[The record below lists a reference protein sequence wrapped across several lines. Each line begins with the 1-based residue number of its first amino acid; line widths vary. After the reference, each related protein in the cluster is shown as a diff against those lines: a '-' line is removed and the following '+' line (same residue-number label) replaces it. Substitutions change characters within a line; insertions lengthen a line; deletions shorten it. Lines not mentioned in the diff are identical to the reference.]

1 MIRYNVP
8 VIGDRS
14 GFQEIDFELEKGIIG
29 EVDNR
34 APVRDTKAAPY
45 RFVCH
50 LEIRQTGSDGSSRTT
65 FGTGTL
71 ISNRHVLTCGHN
83 IRDRAGRVIYNAQRV
98 AVTPGK
104 NTSREQTFADRMSWT
119 PFGSHITTNC
129 APHPQWRD
137 HFNHHYDYGLITLP
151 NDIGSKKFGFLNNRR
166 LGYWGSAA
174 EGGGTVLAAIDPETI
189 RNKVVYVCGYPND
202 KCGDKPYN
210 GVTCPKGQRGGTQ
223 FLAFDKVLDPRPP
236 TEHRLLYHHAD
247 AKFGQSGGPIWRQE
261 GNRWHFVGIES
272 SSESTFGQYTLH
284 NVGVRITTE
293 LLNELRNVLGWRV

>member
-1 MIRYNVP
+1 
-8 VIGDRS
+8 
-14 GFQEIDFELEKGIIG
+14 
-29 EVDNR
+29 
-34 APVRDTKAAPY
+34 
-45 RFVCH
+45 
-50 LEIRQTGSDGSSRTT
+50 
-65 FGTGTL
+65 
-71 ISNRHVLTCGHN
+71 LTCGHN

-223 FLAFDKVLDPRPP
+223 FSCLRQSPRPQAADGTP
-236 TEHRLLYHHAD
+236 ASLSPCRRQVRAKWRTHLETRRKSLALRWNRVQLRIHVRSVHTPQRRGADHNRATKRVEERTGVACLTPVSAHGQQRLSATCV
-247 AKFGQSGGPIWRQE
+247 A
-261 GNRWHFVGIES
+261 NS
-272 SSESTFGQYTLH
+272 SKGDSHDS
-284 NVGVRITTE
+284 
-293 LLNELRNVLGWRV
+293 